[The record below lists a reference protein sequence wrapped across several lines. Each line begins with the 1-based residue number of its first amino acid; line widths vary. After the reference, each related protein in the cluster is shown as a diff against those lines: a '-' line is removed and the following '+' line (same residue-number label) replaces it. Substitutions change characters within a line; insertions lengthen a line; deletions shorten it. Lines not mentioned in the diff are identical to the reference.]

1 MNEHSF
7 IKSIH
12 SKLDAKVFVWKIADR
27 FQGGVPDAYYS
38 GPTGYMYVEYKYQPK
53 LPTKQETKVK
63 INLSELQRLWLAKAK
78 SHNHLAYIALG
89 SPAGVYVTEDDR
101 ETWIS
106 HKDLLKKSIPR
117 ESFINGIDNVCLH
130 KQKKLL

>member
-12 SKLDAKVFVWKIADR
+12 SKINTKVFVWKISDK

-63 INLSELQRLWLAKAK
+63 INLSKLQRLWLARAK

-89 SPAGVYVTEDDR
+89 SPAGVYITDDITE
-101 ETWIS
+101 
-106 HKDLLKKSIPR
+106 KDITNKKLIEESITKK
-117 ESFINGIDNVCLH
+117 EFINSIERVCL
-130 KQKKLL
+130 KSSTIL